1 MAKQGELGKT
11 VNIPVDGNWFTIS
24 FDAIQ
29 VKEDRLVI
37 SAKHKHTGLI
47 TNPRDP
53 TEKQYV
59 VEFIGTRA
67 AYLRGHY
74 TPNHVRY
81 GWPYIHWDIRSYAT
95 HPENKA
101 LRIYVKEFWAN
112 DEIKKLIFAM
122 EGVYGTTNI
131 LNSYINDNLL
141 RFQMGIRIGKTP
153 QEIEKKWSNGLIESL
168 GYRFVEAFDS
178 GNTKGSWLE
187 VKSHW
192 CKHAKD
198 LRA

>member
-1 MAKQGELGKT
+1 
-11 VNIPVDGNWFTIS
+11 
-24 FDAIQ
+24 
-29 VKEDRLVI
+29 
-37 SAKHKHTGLI
+37 
-47 TNPRDP
+47 
-53 TEKQYV
+53 
-59 VEFIGTRA
+59 
-67 AYLRGHY
+67 
-74 TPNHVRY
+74 
-81 GWPYIHWDIRSYAT
+81 
-95 HPENKA
+95 
-101 LRIYVKEFWAN
+101 
-112 DEIKKLIFAM
+112 M

-153 QEIEKKWSNGLIESL
+153 QEIEKKWSNGLMESL